1 MNLQTNSAME
11 GKKKQKNKNKN
22 KNKVQM
28 KLYIL
33 TLGPQ
38 HLVLLEQQVVVYY
51 CSLN

>member
-11 GKKKQKNKNKN
+11 GKKQKKTKN

-38 HLVLLEQQVVVYY
+38 HLVLLEQQAVVVYY

>member
-11 GKKKQKNKNKN
+11 GKKQKKN

-38 HLVLLEQQVVVYY
+38 HLVLLEQQAVVVYY